1 MNKTDI
7 IDIIKEE
14 LDLILQEPLTEA
26 FDWDPTISNIDRTWK
41 SVEDMEQ
48 DLDAYVKHAY
58 MAGGYDLLDDLV
70 SSLEQRVKAYRVLR
84 KREAGRQ

>member
-1 MNKTDI
+1 
-7 IDIIKEE
+7 
-14 LDLILQEPLTEA
+14 
-26 FDWDPTISNIDRTWK
+26 
-41 SVEDMEQ
+41 MEQ